1 MHSQA
6 ARDDRALVLQFE
18 AQRTWMLRNAYRKL
32 RNWDEA
38 QDAVQEALIKAVR
51 HADRLDPERSL
62 RPWLSRV
69 LATTIVDI
77 VRRRE
82 VAEYG
87 LEDDS
92 REVRTEA
99 GAPRELDNLEVSEV
113 VEEAMNKLPRSYRQ
127 ILQMRYLGD
136 MGVEEIAVAMKRPT
150 GTIKSW
156 LFRAR
161 EMLRNDL
168 SIRSLDVAC

>member
-1 MHSQA
+1 
-6 ARDDRALVLQFE
+6 
-18 AQRTWMLRNAYRKL
+18 
-32 RNWDEA
+32 
-38 QDAVQEALIKAVR
+38 
-51 HADRLDPERSL
+51 
-62 RPWLSRV
+62 V

-87 LEDDS
+87 LDEDR
-92 REVRTEA
+92 REVQTEA
-99 GAPRELDNLEVSEV
+99 CAPRELDNLEVSGV

-127 ILQMRYLGD
+127 ILQMRYIGD